1 MSLWRT
7 LRAASQA
14 AEHATFP
21 ALAPAGST
29 RYELIWR
36 LRNKRLQDGR
46 RMRTALC
53 ILMLSSM
60 LFGGCRTAKK
70 VAVTSFRVVD
80 APARYIRERIDEGDP
95 TTTTTTTTTTSDVT
109 NPGYVP
115 QTVPPPPTGPNVATT
130 NRTTTSPA
138 GTANRP
144 VAPQPSPAAPRRPA
158 APTATPAATQF
169 PVARPVPGRPGYV
182 YSLDPNGGM
191 IDVTGYKPG
200 DKAKD
205 PYTKQIFIVP

>member
-1 MSLWRT
+1 
-7 LRAASQA
+7 
-14 AEHATFP
+14 
-21 ALAPAGST
+21 
-29 RYELIWR
+29 
-36 LRNKRLQDGR
+36 
-46 RMRTALC
+46 MRTALC

-80 APARYIRERIDEGDP
+80 APARYIRERIDEGEG

-115 QTVPPPPTGPNVATT
+115 QTAPP
-130 NRTTTSPA
+130 PA
-138 GTANRP
+138 GTNVAPTHRATTSSAATTSRP
-144 VAPQPSPAAPRRPA
+144 VAPQPSPAATRRPA
-158 APTATPAATQF
+158 ATPTPAAQF

>member
-1 MSLWRT
+1 
-7 LRAASQA
+7 
-14 AEHATFP
+14 
-21 ALAPAGST
+21 
-29 RYELIWR
+29 
-36 LRNKRLQDGR
+36 
-46 RMRTALC
+46 MRTALC

-80 APARYIRERIDEGDP
+80 APARYIRERIDDEG

-115 QTVPPPPTGPNVATT
+115 QTAPPPAGANLPPTS
-130 NRTTTSPA
+130 RTTTSRPV
-138 GTANRP
+138 TSRP

-158 APTATPAATQF
+158 ATPTPAAQF